1 MGLVERLKAF
11 SRFEFARFDAPVD
24 SGRMPPL
31 PSTLRAHV
39 VWDGE
44 GEKIQVDGR
53 YAGGSAFLT
62 WVADLKRHGMHPV
75 VESVAPQELA
85 QARESTAEGQAGD
98 KYLEFLEMSRKRHVE
113 AAELGASDL
122 HVLQRD
128 DHAEFQLRI
137 DGELW
142 SVPEWELDADQG
154 EAFVRAT
161 CVGLATVKEPTFNPL
176 EFQDAQVSGNKL
188 PETDI
193 ESVRITRG
201 PAYPIEAGGGVMVN
215 RLQPRRHT
223 VHQHQRRETP
233 ASRLRLVRPEA
244 PAGRVDF
251 LRMGFTP
258 LQLDLF
264 EQVVLMPDGLFIQ
277 TGPTGSGKTTTG
289 YELLRYKAQ
298 ISPELRQLTR
308 EHPVEYPREWAV
320 QLLSTG
326 QNSSYL
332 VERMLRMDPDIIDI
346 GEIRTANE
354 GVAAAQAA
362 QTGHLVFG
370 SLHVLDPFELIGRF
384 HMLDHTRL
392 SKELMCNHQ
401 IIAGFMGQRMVP
413 VLCTECKE
421 PLERHLGTMPAVLVD
436 RIRTWGDL
444 EHVHVRGKG
453 CPHCA
458 GRQILG
464 REAVAEVVLSSEE
477 LMEDFL
483 RGTTV
488 ARRNH
493 RLRKGSDK
501 SMLGNVMERVLAGK
515 IDPRDAQKNVRIET
529 YREGV

>member
-1 MGLVERLKAF
+1 MVALVERFRAF
-11 SRFEFARFDAPVD
+11 SRVDAHVEPMRLPPV
-24 SGRMPPL
+24 PA
-31 PSTLRAHV
+31 TLMQHV
-39 VWDGE
+39 VWAGV

-62 WVADLKRHGMHPV
+62 WLADLKRHGLEPV
-75 VESVAPQELA
+75 VESLAPQELA
-85 QARESTAEGQAGD
+85 QARESTSDGQSGD
-98 KYLEFLEMSRKRHVE
+98 AYLEFLEMSRRRHVE

-122 HVLQRD
+122 HVLQRE

-142 SVPEWELDADQG
+142 TVPEWELNAAQG

-176 EFQDAQVSGNKL
+176 EFQEAQISGNKL

-223 VHQHQRRETP
+223 ATLQRRETP

-244 PAGRVDF
+244 PAGKVDF
-251 LRMGFTP
+251 EWMGFTT
-258 LQLDLF
+258 LQLAMF

-289 YELLRYKAQ
+289 YEMLRYKGQ
-298 ISPELRQLTR
+298 ISPELRQITR

-346 GEIRTANE
+346 GEIRTGNE
-354 GVAAAQAA
+354 GVAAVQAA

-370 SLHVLDPFELIGRF
+370 SLHVLDPFELIGRLQ
-384 HMLDHTRL
+384 MLDHTLL
-392 SKELMCNHQ
+392 SKELMCNHK

-413 VLCTECKE
+413 VLCTECRE
-421 PLERHLGTMPAVLVD
+421 PLAKHLDAMPGILLD
-436 RIRTWGDL
+436 RIKTWGNI
-444 EHVHVRGKG
+444 EQVHVRGKG
-453 CPHCA
+453 CPHCF
-458 GRQILG
+458 GRQIRG
-464 REAVAEVVLSSEE
+464 REAVAEVVLSTEE

-483 RGTTV
+483 RGTSL

-493 RLRKGSDK
+493 RLREGSDK
-501 SMLGNVMERVLAGK
+501 SMLGNVMERVLAGR
-515 IDPRDAQKNVRIET
+515 IDPRDAQKNVPIEA